1 MVYFLWETRPDTLVE
16 KCWLFQRY
24 TGVLLV
30 SWAFLLDALKADF
43 RDIYLSRTH
52 LLLLSWEIDRVMTAI
67 HFNHLARSNFFIFFW
82 CAQSIGSLQEL
93 VLYVANIFLP
103 KVLSLAEQLC
113 RDLSAW
119 QLPPIGWG
127 SISFDDADLFGGDD
141 GQSVKASPLYG
152 YTLHEPSVLR
162 H

>member
-1 MVYFLWETRPDTLVE
+1 MVYFLWETRPDTLVK

-67 HFNHLARSNFFIFFW
+67 HFNHLARSNLFNSFW

-93 VLYVANIFLP
+93 VLYLASIFLP
-103 KVLSLAEQLC
+103 KVLSSAEQLSYGDY
-113 RDLSAW
+113 RSW
-119 QLPPIGWG
+119 QLPAVV
-127 SISFDDADLFGGDD
+127 SFVVPEIL
-141 GQSVKASPLYG
+141 VMPKCRRRTKRPLCMDM
-152 YTLHEPSVLR
+152 R
-162 H
+162 